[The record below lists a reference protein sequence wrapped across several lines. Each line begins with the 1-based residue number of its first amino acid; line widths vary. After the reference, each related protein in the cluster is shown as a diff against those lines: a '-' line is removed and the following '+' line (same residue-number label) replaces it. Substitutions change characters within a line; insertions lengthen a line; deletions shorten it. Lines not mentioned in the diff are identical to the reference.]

1 MIDTQQLHKKYLAS
15 SGVSTDTRKIEADTI
30 FFALTGENFDG
41 NKFAAEALSAG
52 AKYVVVD
59 SPVVVENDSF
69 LIVDDVLTA
78 LQELANYHRQTL
90 DIPVIGLTGSNGKT
104 TTKELMR
111 EVLST
116 TFRVIATEGNLN
128 NHIGVPLTI
137 LRITSDTEIGIIE
150 MGANHIGEIAALCD
164 IAQPTYGLITNIGKA
179 HLEGFGSFEGVL
191 RAKSELYNYLI
202 QHDAVIFVNS
212 DDEVLTNMAKRIND
226 PVFYNN
232 PGDFY
237 ECQLLS
243 ANPYVQFETKDG
255 NVVKTNL
262 FGTYNFKNMAAA
274 LCIGKY
280 FKVDADAANDA
291 IANYTPQNNRSQII
305 NTASNQI
312 ILDAYN
318 ANPVSMQAALDTI
331 KAMEHPNKVVI
342 LGDMFELGDDTDV
355 EHERIAEEATNMKLS
370 KAIFCGKASAKA
382 ASKIEGSIPFLTK
395 EDLAAY
401 LENNPIQ
408 NSLILIKASR
418 GMGLETLIDKL

>member
-1 MIDTQQLHKKYLAS
+1 MIDIQQLHKKYLAS
-15 SGVSTDTRKIEADTI
+15 SGVSTDTRKIAPDSI

-41 NKFAAEALSAG
+41 NKFAAQALNSG

-59 SPVVVENDSF
+59 NPGVVEDDRF
-69 LIVDDVLTA
+69 LLVDDVLTT
-78 LQELANYHRQTL
+78 LQDLATYHRQAL
-90 DIPVIGLTGSNGKT
+90 DIPIIGLTGSNGKT

-116 TFRVIATEGNLN
+116 TFKVVATEGNLN
-128 NHIGVPLTI
+128 NHIGVPLTV
-137 LRITSDTEIGIIE
+137 LRISKDTEIGIVE

-164 IAQPTYGLITNIGKA
+164 ITQPTHGLITNIGKA

-202 QHDAVIFVNS
+202 QHDGVIFMNS
-212 DDEVLTNMAKRIND
+212 EDDILMNMAKRIKD

-243 ANPYVQFETKDG
+243 ANPYVKFKTEEGKE
-255 NVVKTNL
+255 VITNL
-262 FGTYNFKNMAAA
+262 VGTYNFKNMAAA
-274 LCIGKY
+274 LCVGKY
-280 FKVDADAANDA
+280 FKVDADAASKA
-291 IANYTPQNNRSQII
+291 IANYMPQNNRSQII
-305 NTASNQI
+305 NTATNQI

-318 ANPVSMQAALDTI
+318 ANPVSMQAALETI

-342 LGDMFELGDDTDV
+342 LGDMFELGDDSSL
-355 EHERIAEEATNMKLS
+355 EHERIVEEASNMTLS
-370 KAIFCGKASAKA
+370 KVIFCGVASAKA
-382 ASKIEGSIPFLTK
+382 ADGFSASFSFSKK
-395 EDLAAY
+395 EDLANY
-401 LENNPIQ
+401 LKVNPIK

-418 GMGLETLIDKL
+418 GMGLETLVEYL

>member
-1 MIDTQQLHKKYLAS
+1 MDS
-15 SGVSTDTRKIEADTI
+15 I

-41 NKFAAEALSAG
+41 NKFAAEALKAG

-59 SPVVVENDSF
+59 NPGVVENDSY
-69 LIVDDVLTA
+69 LLVADVLTA
-78 LQELANYHRQTL
+78 LQELATYHRQKL
-90 DIPVIGLTGSNGKT
+90 NIHVIGLTGSNGKT
-104 TTKELMR
+104 TTKELIR
-111 EVLST
+111 EVLLT
-116 TFRVIATEGNLN
+116 KFKVIATEGNLN
-128 NHIGVPLTI
+128 NHIGVPLTL
-137 LRITSDTEIGIIE
+137 LRITNDTEIGIIE
-150 MGANHIGEIAALCD
+150 LGANHIGEIAALCD
-164 IAQPTYGLITNIGKA
+164 IAQPTHGLITNIGKA

-202 QHDAVIFVNS
+202 QHDGIVFVNS
-212 DDEVLTNMAKRIND
+212 ADEVLTNMTKRIKD

-243 ANPYVQFETKDG
+243 ANPYVQLETEDG
-255 NVVKTNL
+255 NVIKTNL
-262 FGTYNFKNMAAA
+262 IGTYNFKNMAAA
-274 LCIGKY
+274 LCVGKY
-280 FKVDADAANDA
+280 FKVDADAANEA

-318 ANPVSMQAALDTI
+318 ANPVSMQAALETI

-342 LGDMFELGDDTDV
+342 LGDMFELGDDTDI
-355 EHERIAEEATNMKLS
+355 EHKRIAKDAINMSLA
-370 KAIFCGKASAKA
+370 KAIFCGEASAKA
-382 ASKIEGSIPFLTK
+382 ACKIEGLISFTTK
-395 EDLAAY
+395 EDLADY
-401 LENNPIQ
+401 LTNNPIQ